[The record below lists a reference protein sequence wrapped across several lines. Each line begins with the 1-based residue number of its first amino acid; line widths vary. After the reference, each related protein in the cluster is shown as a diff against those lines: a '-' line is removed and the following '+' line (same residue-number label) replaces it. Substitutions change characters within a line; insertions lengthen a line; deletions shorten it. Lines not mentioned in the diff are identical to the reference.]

1 MTQLVTPTDERRSEL
16 TAIRESVRS
25 FVDRELRPVVAEWE
39 RRQRFPRQVTPRMGA
54 LGYFGA
60 VFPQE
65 VGGSAMGR
73 LPQCVIVEE
82 LARATGGIST
92 VCLVQV
98 LSLLPIAL
106 HGSEEQRERYVRP
119 GLAGEKVACI
129 AITEPG
135 HGSDVSGIETTAT
148 VDGDGFR
155 LSGSKM
161 FITNSPIADVFLVA
175 AKTDPEQGRRGISLF
190 AIDRDTPGLEVGP
203 HLDKMGWWTSETA
216 PVYLD
221 GCRVPGSAL

>member
-1 MTQLVTPTDERRSEL
+1 MTLLTSAPECRTEL
-16 TAIRESVRS
+16 TAIRHSVRT
-25 FVDRELRPVVAEWE
+25 FVDREIRPTVEEWE
-39 RRQRFPRQVTPRMGA
+39 QRQRFPRQLMPRMGE

-60 VFPQE
+60 AFPEE
-65 VGGSAMGR
+65 VGGSATGR

-106 HGSEEQRERYVRP
+106 HGTLEHKERYVRP
-119 GLAGEKVACI
+119 GLLGEKVACI
-129 AITEPG
+129 AITEPS

-148 VDGDGFR
+148 IDGNGFR
-155 LSGSKM
+155 ISGSKM
-161 FITNSPIADVFLVA
+161 FIT
-175 AKTDPEQGRRGISLF
+175 R
-190 AIDRDTPGLEVGP
+190 
-203 HLDKMGWWTSETA
+203 WTSETA

-221 GCRVPGSAL
+221 DCRVPASALVVPSSRRCGIVLRGWRQTWQRVAPCSTRPSKTQIRPSRTG

>member
-54 LGYFGA
+54 LGYIGA

-82 LARATGGIST
+82 LARA
-92 VCLVQV
+92 VR
-98 LSLLPIAL
+98 
-106 HGSEEQRERYVRP
+106 EQG
-119 GLAGEKVACI
+119 GLA
-129 AITEPG
+129 
-135 HGSDVSGIETTAT
+135 VSAT
-148 VDGDGFR
+148 VPDTIHEVLLDVR
-155 LSGSKM
+155 LLSTGEHIGRQGTEHEQQDEPK
-161 FITNSPIADVFLVA
+161 TECELVGNLQVGKPTQHGLSP
-175 AKTDPEQGRRGISLF
+175 
-190 AIDRDTPGLEVGP
+190 DT
-203 HLDKMGWWTSETA
+203 
-216 PVYLD
+216 
-221 GCRVPGSAL
+221 